1 MLTSFWRQVTL
12 SGVAFDQWRNA
23 SILHQLLWPLRKWR
37 QGSWLL
43 PVGDWLGP
51 GHCHGAVCPGS
62 LRFHHADRECSCWRQ
77 QGCGVL
83 RDPKPDE
90 AQGGGIYSSS
100 TSWLRVY
107 WGVMVL
113 ATALSPVRG
122 AAISGLIKLTLNV
135 LLFLLMARILRH

>member
-43 PVGDWLGP
+43 PVGDWLGLAIVMVLYALAPYVSTTLIGGAHAGGSRAVGIADPNRRGP
-51 GHCHGAVCPGS
+51 GGHYSHP
-62 LRFHHADRECSCWRQ
+62 RH
-77 QGCGVL
+77 GCGVL
-83 RDPKPDE
+83 
-90 AQGGGIYSSS
+90 G
-100 TSWLRVY
+100 
-107 WGVMVL
+107 GVMVL

-122 AAISGLIKLTLNV
+122 AAISGLIKL
-135 LLFLLMARILRH
+135 HP